1 MSLLVLSV
9 EELQIVMQQNLLV
22 LFLLILFIALG
33 MDEKYIARAFIIP
46 NWYTIRPIG
55 ATLKMPKINPNRF
68 SISRNFVL
76 QNGCVTS
83 TSLPMTKS
91 EEISRR
97 KVIKTD
103 SKNRIAIIGGG
114 ICGVTAAKAI
124 MSRMKT
130 LAPEKKVHIHIY
142 EADANSYA
150 SSDDSQQYGFQ
161 NGLYPSWKAA
171 TARNANSLVPAA
183 AMHIMSQREDLLEIF
198 RDSLLQMKL
207 SLQAGPAKGRDF
219 STVPPYFGF
228 SPFACLGLSA
238 SWPERKCFLNFVY
251 HFVTTS
257 LMTGED
263 EAKQRGK
270 IMVQLARANRFVI
283 DRESQSVFDEK
294 SKKTVSS
301 AIGLQNGFISI
312 HRTLK
317 KAKGALKEC
326 EEFGEDAELLSKED
340 AILLEP
346 KIAEVPFAECY
357 CVHRKRDQTGNC
369 VDYIRNVIKNLRTD
383 GVSFSNDLGAVTSI
397 TMVEKEEINHSQK
410 SFQITTSNGDA
421 REYDRV
427 ILAAGIHTP
436 LLASKL
442 SNKIGLLCPIYPL
455 KGYSLTVFTKP
466 RDENQNFLKKPLSF
480 DNIYCSSVAPNMIRL
495 AGFGEIVGFPKDG
508 DYDKIGS
515 GPGPEVLEKYA
526 NQIFGENAAFPI
538 DNTTLPC
545 YRPLSPDDCPLVG
558 RFDSIP
564 GLYIHTGH
572 GTLGWTTSLA
582 TASCVAQDVCDDI
595 LGQQERDEYI
605 LPDGTSIEKKRLSP
619 ERFKMLWNR

>member
-1 MSLLVLSV
+1 
-9 EELQIVMQQNLLV
+9 
-22 LFLLILFIALG
+22 
-33 MDEKYIARAFIIP
+33 
-46 NWYTIRPIG
+46 
-55 ATLKMPKINPNRF
+55 
-68 SISRNFVL
+68 
-76 QNGCVTS
+76 
-83 TSLPMTKS
+83 MTKS

-103 SKNRIAIIGGG
+103 GTNRIAIIGGG

-124 MSRMKT
+124 MNRMKT
-130 LAPEKKVHIHIY
+130 LAPEKKLDIHIY
-142 EADANSYA
+142 EADPNSYE
-150 SSDDSQQYGFQ
+150 SSDHKQQYGFQ
-161 NGLYPSWKAA
+161 NGMYPSWKAA

-183 AMHIMSQREDLLEIF
+183 AMHIMSQREDLMEIF
-198 RDSLLQMKL
+198 RDSLLQIKL
-207 SLQAGPAKGRDF
+207 SIQIGSAKGRDF

-238 SWPERKCFLNFVY
+238 SWSERKCFLNFVY

-257 LMTGED
+257 LMTGEA
-263 EAKQRGK
+263 EAKDRGK
-270 IMVQLARANRFVI
+270 IMVQLASANRFVI
-283 DRESQSVFDEK
+283 DRESRSIFDEK
-294 SKKTVSS
+294 SKKTVAS
-301 AIGLQNGFISI
+301 AIGLQNGFISV
-312 HRTLK
+312 HRTLD
-317 KAKGALKEC
+317 KAQVALKEC
-326 EEFGEDAELLSKED
+326 EEIGEEAELLSKNE

-346 KIAEVPFAECY
+346 KIADVPFTECY

-369 VDYIRNVIKNLRTD
+369 VDFIRSMIKNLQTD
-383 GVSFSNDLGAVTSI
+383 GVIFSNDLGAVNSI
-397 TMVEKEEINHSQK
+397 AMVEKLEINHSHK
-410 SFQITTSNGDA
+410 AFQITTNNGDV

-466 RDENQNFLKKPLSF
+466 RDQHQNFLTKPLSF

-526 NQIFGENAAFPI
+526 KRIFGADAVVPI
-538 DNTTLPC
+538 DNSTLPC

-558 RFDSIP
+558 RFGSIP

-595 LGQQERDEYI
+595 LGQEERDEYI

-619 ERFKMLWNR
+619 ERFKMLWNRE